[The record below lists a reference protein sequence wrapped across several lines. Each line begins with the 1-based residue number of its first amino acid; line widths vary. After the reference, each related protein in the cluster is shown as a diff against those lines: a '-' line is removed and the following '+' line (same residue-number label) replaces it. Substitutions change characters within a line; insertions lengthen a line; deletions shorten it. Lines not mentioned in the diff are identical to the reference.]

1 MRQSSLIAAHFA
13 VHFYSYTILSPGLS
27 YIAASGTVVQET
39 SGYFDHPLLLLFI
52 RFDPNLG
59 QFRRDQ
65 LVQEPGPKLL
75 SKAEQL
81 RSAFAAVLC
90 CLLHDANHIEQRSVH
105 QRRGVP
111 ELLLKSTGTASIW
124 NKSAGFLPPGQAVL
138 LQAFSGHEGAG
149 FLGGAHNQSPYYYI
163 QLSAYYSF
171 DGFRCAGLRERLI
184 AWKLLWSIDG
194 LVG

>member
-1 MRQSSLIAAHFA
+1 MRQTSLIAAHLAAHIHKHTIFA
-13 VHFYSYTILSPGLS
+13 PGFG
-27 YIAASGTVVQET
+27 YVAASGTVIQEA
-39 SGYFDHPLLLLFI
+39 SRYHDQSPAALQLSLDLFI

-59 QFRRDQ
+59 QLRRDQ

-81 RSAFAAVLC
+81 RSALAAVLC
-90 CLLHDANHIEQRSVH
+90 CLLHDGNHVEQRSVH

-111 ELLLKSTGTASIW
+111 KLLLKSTGTVSIR
-124 NKSAGFLPPGQAVL
+124 NKAAGFLPPGQAIL

-149 FLGGAHNQSPYYYI
+149 FLGRAHDHQSPYYYI

-171 DGFRCAGLRERLI
+171 DGYWFAGKVNSLE
-184 AWKLLWSIDG
+184 AAMMH
-194 LVG
+194 

>member
-1 MRQSSLIAAHFA
+1 MIFLLGPALILGPTSPVRSFA
-13 VHFYSYTILSPGLS
+13 YIFSP
-27 YIAASGTVVQET
+27 
-39 SGYFDHPLLLLFI
+39 F
-52 RFDPNLG
+52 
-59 QFRRDQ
+59 
-65 LVQEPGPKLL
+65 
-75 SKAEQL
+75 
-81 RSAFAAVLC
+81 AF
-90 CLLHDANHIEQRSVH
+90 
-105 QRRGVP
+105 
-111 ELLLKSTGTASIW
+111 SISIHVK